1 MIIITEK
8 SQCCGCSA
16 CQQICPKNCISMQ
29 EDNEG
34 FLYPKI
40 DSNLCVNCH
49 LCEKV
54 CPVLNIYEASVY
66 PLSFACINKDKN
78 IVQNSSSGGFFT
90 VLAKYIIEKDGVVFG
105 VRFDD
110 KWSAI
115 FDYTDNEEELYKY
128 RGSKYVQPFI
138 GDNYRKVKSLLSAGR
153 PVLFVGTSCQVS
165 GLNHFLRKKYENL
178 ITVDIVCH
186 SIPSPKVW
194 RKYLDCIKKQN
205 EIYSITFRDK
215 SFGWRNYGLKITGKS
230 KDGNLLNIIHEG
242 KDQNL
247 YMRGFLSDLYTRPS
261 CSNCPA
267 RNYTSGSDIMIAD
280 FWGVEK
286 YHPEI
291 DTNSGISLV
300 LVKTDKGK
308 EVFESIKNNFN
319 TIQVSY
325 DEVEDKGLHRPITSS
340 SNPHYYR
347 SYFYKK
353 IKQKEL
359 LELINECLDKGEKRQ
374 MWIRKVKKIAEALGV
389 RIILKLIK
397 NKK

>member
-54 CPVLNIYEASVY
+54 CPVLNRYEVSVY

-138 GDNYRKVKSLLSAGR
+138 GDNYKKVKSLLSAGR

-165 GLNHFLRKKYENL
+165 GLNHFLRKNTK
-178 ITVDIVCH
+178 
-186 SIPSPKVW
+186 
-194 RKYLDCIKKQN
+194 
-205 EIYSITFRDK
+205 
-215 SFGWRNYGLKITGKS
+215 
-230 KDGNLLNIIHEG
+230 
-242 KDQNL
+242 
-247 YMRGFLSDLYTRPS
+247 
-261 CSNCPA
+261 
-267 RNYTSGSDIMIAD
+267 TS
-280 FWGVEK
+280 
-286 YHPEI
+286 
-291 DTNSGISLV
+291 L
-300 LVKTDKGK
+300 
-308 EVFESIKNNFN
+308 
-319 TIQVSY
+319 Q
-325 DEVEDKGLHRPITSS
+325 
-340 SNPHYYR
+340 
-347 SYFYKK
+347 
-353 IKQKEL
+353 
-359 LELINECLDKGEKRQ
+359 
-374 MWIRKVKKIAEALGV
+374 
-389 RIILKLIK
+389 
-397 NKK
+397 